1 MQKLTKEQM
10 LSELMIKLETIDG
23 KLDKLL
29 NNDLPIVNNVSVV
42 REPDP
47 GSLIEQIKASLGDGS
62 YSYNEKPTRWPNESY
77 EDYLKRIG
85 FNVAQSD
92 EEIFREEM
100 K

>member
-10 LSELMIKLETIDG
+10 LSELMIKLESIDG

-29 NNDLPIVNNVSVV
+29 VQQSPVDTNVTVNVEDDYVPDGLLDYIKNNVK
-42 REPDP
+42 EF
-47 GSLIEQIKASLGDGS
+47 
-62 YSYNEKPTRWPNESY
+62 NEKPTRWPNESY

-85 FNVAQSD
+85 EYNTAQSD
-92 EEIFREEM
+92 EEIFREGC

>member
-1 MQKLTKEQM
+1 MKLTKEQM

-29 NNDLPIVNNVSVV
+29 KKQIPINASITINSEDDCVP
-42 REPDP
+42 EGLADF
-47 GSLIEQIKASLGDGS
+47 IKNHLKEF
-62 YSYNEKPTRWPNESY
+62 NERPPQWPNESY

-85 FNVAQSD
+85 EYNTTQSD
-92 EEIFREEM
+92 EEIFREQC

>member
-1 MQKLTKEQM
+1 MQKLSKEQM
-10 LSELMIKLETIDG
+10 LSELMIKLEIIDG

-29 NNDLPIVNNVSVV
+29 TPQVQSAIT
-42 REPDP
+42 
-47 GSLIEQIKASLGDGS
+47 GDAYLVYGNS
-62 YSYNEKPTRWPNESY
+62 DGKPPRWPNESY

-85 FNVAQSD
+85 EYNTAQSD

>member
-10 LSELMIKLETIDG
+10 LSELMVKLETIDG

-29 NNDLPIVNNVSVV
+29 NSDLRIVTNVSVTSDTN
-42 REPDP
+42 PD
-47 GSLIEQIKASLGDGS
+47 SLIEQIKKSLGDCV
-62 YSYNEKPTRWPNESY
+62 YNEKPTRWPNESY

-85 FNVAQSD
+85 YNTAQSD
-92 EEIFREEM
+92 DEYYREVY

>member
-29 NNDLPIVNNVSVV
+29 NSDLRIINNVSVV
-42 REPDP
+42 GEPDP
-47 GSLIEQIKASLGDGS
+47 DSLIEQIKASMGDCV
-62 YSYNEKPTRWPNESY
+62 YNEKPTRWPNESY
-77 EDYLKRIG
+77 TDYLKRIG
-85 FNVAQSD
+85 EYNTAQSD
-92 EEIFREEM
+92 EEIFRGEM

>member
-10 LSELMIKLETIDG
+10 LSELMIKLEIIDG

-29 NNDLPIVNNVSVV
+29 QNQTPINTSIIINSEDDYIPDGLVDYIKNNLK
-42 REPDP
+42 EF
-47 GSLIEQIKASLGDGS
+47 
-62 YSYNEKPTRWPNESY
+62 NEKPTRWPNESY

-85 FNVAQSD
+85 EYNVAQSD
-92 EEIFREEM
+92 EEIFREEC

>member
-10 LSELMIKLETIDG
+10 LSELMVKLETIDG

-29 NNDLPIVNNVSVV
+29 QKQNPINTSIIINSEDDYIPDGLVDYIKNNLK
-42 REPDP
+42 EF
-47 GSLIEQIKASLGDGS
+47 
-62 YSYNEKPTRWPNESY
+62 NEKPTRWPSESY
-77 EDYLKRIG
+77 TDYLKRIG
-85 FNVAQSD
+85 EYKVAQSD

>member
-29 NNDLPIVNNVSVV
+29 NSDLHIVNNVSIVG
-42 REPDP
+42 ESDPDA
-47 GSLIEQIKASLGDGS
+47 LIETIKNNIQQF
-62 YSYNEKPTRWPNESY
+62 NEKPTRWPNESY

-85 FNVAQSD
+85 EYNVAQSD
-92 EEIFREEM
+92 EEIFQEDC

>member
-10 LSELMIKLETIDG
+10 LSELMVKLETIDG

-29 NNDLPIVNNVSVV
+29 NSDLRIVSNISVINDTNS
-42 REPDP
+42 D
-47 GSLIEQIKASLGDGS
+47 SLVEQIKASLGDCV
-62 YSYNEKPTRWPNESY
+62 YNEKPTRWPNESY

-85 FNVAQSD
+85 EFNVAQSD
-92 EEIFREEM
+92 EEIFREEC

>member
-29 NNDLPIVNNVSVV
+29 NSDLRVVTNVSVV
-42 REPDP
+42 GDSNSD
-47 GSLIEQIKASLGDGS
+47 SLIEQIKASLGDCV
-62 YSYNEKPTRWPNESY
+62 YNEKPTRWPNESY

-85 FNVAQSD
+85 EYNLAQSD
-92 EEIFREEM
+92 EEIFREEC

>member
-29 NNDLPIVNNVSVV
+29 NSDLRVVTNVSVV
-42 REPDP
+42 GEASPD
-47 GSLIEQIKASLGDGS
+47 SLVEQIKASLGDCI
-62 YSYNEKPTRWPNESY
+62 YNEKPTRWPNESY
-77 EDYLKRIG
+77 TDYLKRIG
-85 FNVAQSD
+85 EYSVSQSD
-92 EEIFREEM
+92 EEVFREEF

>member
-1 MQKLTKEQM
+1 MQKITKEQM

-29 NNDLPIVNNVSVV
+29 NSDLRIINNVSVV
-42 REPDP
+42 GKADPD
-47 GSLIEQIKASLGDGS
+47 SLIEQIKASMGDCV
-62 YSYNEKPTRWPNESY
+62 YNEKPTRWPNESY

-85 FNVAQSD
+85 EYNTAQSD